1 MNPYLIPTIITIAF
15 IICAGVGFLIGF
27 FKGAIK
33 GAVDIGVTVI
43 CAVLALPITKILSNV
58 LFNEKLIQFLL
69 EKGSTFLPTELS
81 PYVTDVQAL
90 LQGEETGKTISEFLK
105 MLLSLPMALILP
117 IIFIIVF
124 VALLIVAHIVAIVI
138 ESLVCP
144 KTKNVWLKILGG
156 ALTGGASALI
166 AITVLMPVVGY
177 ANLTVNSIEYFK
189 ETTKETEII
198 EGEPKR
204 SELIN
209 NKAYGVM
216 DTIIEYAEPIKD
228 NFIFEA
234 IYVCGGKGIFNILTT
249 VEVSNVDVNLQS
261 EVNGAVDMYD
271 AVMVFVDDS
280 PTSYG
285 EAQIKAVDNI
295 NQYLESSEL
304 LPFLLSRAI
313 SFTAG
318 EFYQGNDI
326 LGIEKPNL
334 GEDINPT
341 FDRILAVLATTDSD
355 AIRKDFKTIS
365 DISCGAVNAGVI
377 EKATAEEKDIWGIF
391 ENPQVIET
399 ILVPLYENERTRNM
413 IPYLTGA
420 VTNYAYKMYNDV
432 NGTDLKPEEFDY
444 GTYDEEHLRNESERI
459 ATSIKEIHT
468 FVDSAD
474 FSGGASAKELILWA
488 DLGAL
493 GRGLTELRDGLFTKR
508 LFTILLKSILESEAI
523 DELGIVDKNL
533 IDAAMKENAN
543 LEKML
548 VSRQDV
554 LRLAIAIKDKEDK
567 EKTTSLMESVIG
579 SIIDGE
585 GEALSTLIT
594 EQTLTALGM
603 EKDEAGSIESIVNS
617 LIDGVNNADISD
629 AEQSDEAKKA
639 QEIITAVTD
648 TVFDENTTSMFDT
661 SGEGLTAEDFVNDIM
676 NSKLASSMVKSATKD
691 ESVTD
696 PYQIQDKLSD
706 SDKKAMSE
714 ALGSYQGENTDK
726 DTLNAIA
733 NIFGVTIE

>member
-156 ALTGGASALI
+156 ALAGGASALI

-295 NQYLESSEL
+295 NQYLERSEL

-365 DISCGAVNAGVI
+365 DISCGAVHAGVI

-533 IDAAMKENAN
+533 IDDAMKENAN